1 TPYVFRRD
9 VPASLQRIALA
20 AAAPADSRRLSWY
33 VDGELAAQGP
43 PGDRLFWEPSPGRHR
58 VVCVDDQ
65 GRSDAV
71 TVGVE

>member
-1 TPYVFRRD
+1 
-9 VPASLQRIALA
+9 
-20 AAAPADSRRLSWY
+20 